1 MIGGQTMAR
10 GRKKQE
16 TLTLEEQLAA
26 VEKEITEYEGKLK
39 ALKEKKKAL
48 NNQIEEAQKE
58 KIYRAVVASG
68 RSIDEILAA
77 LSDEKKEQE

>member
-1 MIGGQTMAR
+1 MAR

-39 ALKEKKKAL
+39 TLKEKKKAL

-68 RSIDEILAA
+68 RSIDEILAV
-77 LSDEKKEQE
+77 LSDKKEEQE

>member
-1 MIGGQTMAR
+1 MAR

-39 ALKEKKKAL
+39 ALEEKKQAL

-58 KIYRAVVASG
+58 KIYRAVMASG
-68 RSIDEILAA
+68 RSIEEILAA
-77 LSDEKKEQE
+77 ISDKKEEQE

>member
-1 MIGGQTMAR
+1 MA
-10 GRKKQE
+10 
-16 TLTLEEQLAA
+16 EQLAA

>member
-1 MIGGQTMAR
+1 MAR

-26 VEKEITEYEGKLK
+26 VEKEITEYEGKLN
-39 ALKEKKKAL
+39 ALEEKKKAL

-58 KIYRAVVASG
+58 KIYRAVMASG
-68 RSIDEILAA
+68 RSIEEILAA
-77 LSDEKKEQE
+77 ISDKKEEQE

>member
-1 MIGGQTMAR
+1 MAR

-48 NNQIEEAQKE
+48 NKQIEEAQKE
-58 KIYRAVVASG
+58 KIYRAVMESG
-68 RSIDEILAA
+68 RSIEEILAA
-77 LSDEKKEQE
+77 ISDKKEEQE

>member
-1 MIGGQTMAR
+1 MAR

>member
-1 MIGGQTMAR
+1 MAR

-68 RSIDEILAA
+68 RSINEILAA

>member
-1 MIGGQTMAR
+1 MAR

-16 TLTLEEQLAA
+16 ILTLEEQLVA

-77 LSDEKKEQE
+77 LSDKKEEQE

>member
-1 MIGGQTMAR
+1 MAR

-16 TLTLEEQLAA
+16 TLTLEDQLAA

-39 ALKEKKKAL
+39 ALEEKKKAL

-58 KIYRAVVASG
+58 KIYRAVMESG
-68 RSIDEILAA
+68 RSIEEILAA
-77 LSDEKKEQE
+77 ISDKKEEQE

>member
-1 MIGGQTMAR
+1 MAR

-39 ALKEKKKAL
+39 ALEEKKKAL

-58 KIYRAVVASG
+58 KIYRAVMESG
-68 RSIDEILAA
+68 RSIEEILAA
-77 LSDEKKEQE
+77 ISDKKEEQE

>member
-1 MIGGQTMAR
+1 MAR

-26 VEKEITEYEGKLK
+26 VEKEITEYEGKVT
-39 ALKEKKKAL
+39 ALKDKKKAL
-48 NNQIEEAQKE
+48 NNQIEEAQTD

-68 RSIDEILAA
+68 RSIHEILAA

>member
-1 MIGGQTMAR
+1 MAR

-26 VEKEITEYEGKLK
+26 VEKEIAEYEGKLK

>member
-1 MIGGQTMAR
+1 MAR

-48 NNQIEEAQKE
+48 NNQIEETQKE